1 MNKPTRNE
9 SLEERIA
16 AACRGLS
23 YMSETDALIE
33 TFNGGKA
40 DELSPD
46 AIRKATGS
54 DSKLRIEEVDPAEF
68 FSRLTAVKD
77 WYTAEQKRD
86 TRRFAILEKLLREN
100 LTDLHVYRIGRIR
113 ITIYVVGLD
122 AAKNILGLKTAA
134 VET

>member
-1 MNKPTRNE
+1 MNKPTGNE

-23 YMSETDALIE
+23 YMSETDAPIE
-33 TFNGGKA
+33 SFNGGKV

-54 DSKLRIEEVDPAEF
+54 DSKLRIEEADPAEF
-68 FSRLTAVKD
+68 FGRLTAVKD

-100 LTDLHVYRIGRIR
+100 LSDLHVYRIGRIR
-113 ITIYVVGLD
+113 IALYVVGLD
-122 AAKNILGLKTAA
+122 TENNILGVKTTA

>member
-1 MNKPTRNE
+1 MKKTTGNE
-9 SLEERIA
+9 TLEDRIA

-23 YMSETDALIE
+23 YMSETDAPVE
-33 TFNGGKA
+33 PFNGGRA

-54 DSKLRIEEVDPAEF
+54 DAKAHLEETDTAEF
-68 FSRLTAVKD
+68 FSRLTAIKD
-77 WYTAEQKRD
+77 WYTAGQKRD
-86 TRRFAILEKLLREN
+86 AHRFAALEKLMREN
-100 LTDLHVYRIGRIR
+100 LTDLHVYRFGRIR

-122 AAKNILGLKTAA
+122 PDKNILGLKTTA